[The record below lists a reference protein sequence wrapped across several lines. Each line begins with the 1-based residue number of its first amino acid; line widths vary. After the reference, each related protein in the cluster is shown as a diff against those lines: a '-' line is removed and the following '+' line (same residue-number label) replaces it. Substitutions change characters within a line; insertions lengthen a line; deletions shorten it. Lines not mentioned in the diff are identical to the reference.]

1 MGMQNFVSI
10 QTLVAFFALFASV
23 LSMASVLLHDGRT
36 QTVAADGYS
45 GYSAHVHYNG
55 HASPA
60 QISAHKPAPAP
71 GYRGKR
77 RVHSNKGTPGAVFFY
92 QDKVYTKDD
101 IVKFGARESR
111 DAVIPW
117 TNSLY
122 SVLNDGHA
130 ATYSAYRHAPT
141 SAHKPGPTLGYRG
154 KRRAHSSKGTPGA
167 VHSYQDEVYAEDDI
181 VKFGARESRDAVI
194 PWTNGQYS
202 VLLPDGRT
210 QTVTYTVAE
219 DYSGYIADVKYT
231 DLELLKDH

>member
-1 MGMQNFVSI
+1 MNMGMQNFVSI

-45 GYSAHVHYNG
+45 G
-55 HASPA
+55 
-60 QISAHKPAPAP
+60 HKPGPAP

-77 RVHSNKGTPGAVFFY
+77 RAHSNKGTPGAVFFY

-122 SVLNDGHA
+122 SVLHDGHA

-210 QTVTYTVAE
+210 QTVTYTIAE